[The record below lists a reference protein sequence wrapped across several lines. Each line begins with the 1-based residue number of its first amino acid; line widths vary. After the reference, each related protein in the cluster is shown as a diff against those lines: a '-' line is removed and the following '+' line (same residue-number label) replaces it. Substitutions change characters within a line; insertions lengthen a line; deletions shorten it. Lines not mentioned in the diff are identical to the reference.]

1 MPIEVEE
8 QDTAVC
14 LCSFRQPSLSSFIRG
29 ILMKIS
35 KNCLLAAGLSFVALA
50 AQAQVKG
57 PDPTNASI
65 QAAGPFA
72 VASQTVAR
80 GSGFGGGTIFVPTA
94 PGTYALVAFCPGFTA
109 TRSSISTLSQ
119 RLATHGFVVI
129 AMDTNST
136 LDFPPSRGT
145 QLQAALN
152 RVIGLNTGAV
162 AGKVDPARLVVA
174 GWSMGG
180 GGTLYASRTNPAI
193 KAATPFA
200 GFSFDKAFNS
210 TVPTVLAGGSADTV
224 APDNQHSVAFFNQ
237 LPDATPKLFA
247 EVAGA
252 SHQFPTTATPNQPT
266 SKFQIAW
273 VKRFADNDARYE
285 QFITAAA
292 VQAEVASGRLSRTLR
307 ESTPF

>member
-1 MPIEVEE
+1 MLME
-8 QDTAVC
+8 
-14 LCSFRQPSLSSFIRG
+14 IR
-29 ILMKIS
+29 
-35 KNCLLAAGLSFVALA
+35 KNYLLGVGLSVFALT

-57 PDPTNASI
+57 PDPTNATI

-72 VASQTVAR
+72 VTSQTVAR
-80 GSGFGGGTIFVPTA
+80 GNGFGGGTIFVPTA
-94 PGTYALVAFCPGFTA
+94 AGTYAVVAFCPGFTA

-152 RVIGLNTGAV
+152 RVVGLNTGAV
-162 AGKVDPARLVVA
+162 AGKVDPTRLVVA

-193 KAATPFA
+193 KAATGFA
-200 GFSFDKAFNS
+200 AFSFDKAFVS
-210 TVPTVLAGGSADTV
+210 SVPELFLGGQNDTV

-237 LPDATPKLFA
+237 LPDATTKLFT
-247 EVAGA
+247 EITGA
-252 SHQFPTTATPNQPT
+252 SHQFPTTATPNQPA

-292 VQAEVASGRLSRTLR
+292 VQTEVASGRLTRTLR

>member
-1 MPIEVEE
+1 
-8 QDTAVC
+8 
-14 LCSFRQPSLSSFIRG
+14 
-29 ILMKIS
+29 
-35 KNCLLAAGLSFVALA
+35 
-50 AQAQVKG
+50 
-57 PDPTNASI
+57 
-65 QAAGPFA
+65 
-72 VASQTVAR
+72 
-80 GSGFGGGTIFVPTA
+80 
-94 PGTYALVAFCPGFTA
+94 
-109 TRSSISTLSQ
+109 LSQ

-152 RVIGLNTGAV
+152 RVVGLNTGAV

-180 GGTLYASRTNPAI
+180 GGTLYASRANQEI
-193 KAATPFA
+193 DAATGFA
-200 GFSFDKAFNS
+200 AFSFDKAFNS
-210 TVPTVLAGGSADTV
+210 TVPEFFAGGSADTV
-224 APDNQHSVAFFNQ
+224 APDAQHSVSFFNG

-252 SHQFPTTATPNQPT
+252 SHTFPTTATPNQPS

-292 VQAEVASGRLSRTLR
+292 VQAEVANGRLSRTLR